1 MLQRAFESTLPTS
14 RSGGSVR
21 SAAANPGCRGD
32 SSELRIASS
41 PLSRST
47 GGLAWVLQIASEC
60 KGLSSRSG
68 RSWIMTSF
76 DVNSSGRLIARV
88 SKALTS
94 PSERLDADREVR
106 LWSSKSPRDISSTA
120 WFEGFS
126 AGVFSRGAVETRP
139 TEKSSVLLRLRD
151 SCQVRL
157 LEGNHH
163 KRPSLV
169 SSVPAIV
176 FPKMKWFSHWSV
188 LRLPKLSVKT

>member
-1 MLQRAFESTLPTS
+1 M
-14 RSGGSVR
+14 
-21 SAAANPGCRGD
+21 
-32 SSELRIASS
+32 
-41 PLSRST
+41 
-47 GGLAWVLQIASEC
+47 GLADSIES

-68 RSWIMTSF
+68 RSWIMTSL
-76 DVNSSGRLIARV
+76 DVNSSGRLVARV

-106 LWSSKSPRDISSTA
+106 LWSSKSPRNISSTA
-120 WFEGFS
+120 WFEGS
-126 AGVFSRGAVETRP
+126 AGVSSTGAVEIRL
-139 TEKSSVLLRLRD
+139 TEQSSVLLRLRD

-176 FPKMKWFSHWSV
+176 FPKMKC
-188 LRLPKLSVKT
+188 KNG